1 MYIVD
6 PDHMSLMQRGGVV
19 GQRIWQRI
27 RAIPPD
33 DIGTTVVSYEEQ
45 TRGWLARIAQ
55 AKTLDQ
61 QIIAY
66 NELKRLLQDYCNI
79 AVVDFEAKAAAEFE
93 RLKQMKLRM
102 GTMDLKIAAI
112 VLANNATLLTRNS
125 SDFGKIPGLKIEDWS
140 V

>member
-1 MYIVD
+1 MYLLD
-6 PDHMSLMQRGGVV
+6 SDHMSLMQRGGEV

-33 DIGTTVVSYEEQ
+33 DLGTTIVSYEEQ

-55 AKTLDQ
+55 AKTLDK

-79 AVVDFEAKAAAEFE
+79 VVVDFDARAAAEVE
-93 RLKQMKLRM
+93 RLKHAKLRI

-112 VLANNATLLTRNS
+112 ALANDVILLARNLT
-125 SDFGKIPGLKIEDWS
+125 DFGKIPNLKVEDWS
-140 V
+140 A